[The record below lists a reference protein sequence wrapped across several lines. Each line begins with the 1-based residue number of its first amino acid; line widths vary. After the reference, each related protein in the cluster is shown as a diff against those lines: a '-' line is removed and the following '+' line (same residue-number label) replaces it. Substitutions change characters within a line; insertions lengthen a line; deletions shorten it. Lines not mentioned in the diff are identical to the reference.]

1 MPWTPTFSVIN
12 ARAIA
17 ANLLTYFETNQ
28 VDALAWANGGAGLL
42 PFQRIENSVG
52 NLDSPVYPAIM
63 FSDDNDATDYAE
75 TLPDG
80 AYSLTFEMMV
90 TNPDP
95 NVAVVEARKYV
106 KAVTSM
112 IRNCPQATYTAN
124 TDTQAQAASL
134 QTIEIGFDPIKSNEM
149 HNDFLQQF
157 QIRATYDLSGS
168 AI

>member
-1 MPWTPTFSVIN
+1 
-12 ARAIA
+12 
-17 ANLLTYFETNQ
+17 
-28 VDALAWANGGAGLL
+28 
-42 PFQRIENSVG
+42 
-52 NLDSPVYPAIM
+52 
-63 FSDDNDATDYAE
+63 
-75 TLPDG
+75 
-80 AYSLTFEMMV
+80 MMV

-124 TDTQAQAASL
+124 TGTQAQAASL

-157 QIRATYDLSGS
+157 QIRATYR
-168 AI
+168 